1 MKDKRQNNNYRNS
14 NIQSENNASP
24 IIRDVKSRAQ
34 GNNAGINDTFDA
46 NAEIIDNRYRII
58 RELARGGMG
67 AVYLV
72 NDIRLHKDWAAKIV
86 VGLED
91 NELLALKKVS
101 HPLFPRIVDSIATDD
116 GVWIIMDYFEASS
129 LKEAV
134 KDMSFTIDRIYD
146 IAISLAE
153 ALNYLHTLPLP
164 MLYMDCKPSNV
175 LITKDGNIRLIDLG
189 SVYIPNAPNPGR
201 VSGTPGYASP
211 EQRKNLHIDARSDI
225 YSFGKTM
232 EFILRNVNL
241 KKSHDYRELKEIIKK
256 CTAFYPGD
264 RYSSMINVIGHL
276 KSRSSGVQSAV
287 INTVKQFLWFFYKFT
302 LALFTIIAFK
312 TYSKVGEIEF
322 MLMGIALL
330 VLLIINCRR
339 QLNSSMEELMCIEDV
354 HLTMGSRLLMI
365 EFIFLLPLFAL
376 QSDYCL
382 ASEDASDN
390 GMARIEIVESEISGS
405 LTSVNATDLPRVTVI
420 NSLGHQVLYKG
431 QTVTVD
437 SDNNVTVHIP
447 KDSIDENNPPVQ
459 AFINE

>member
-1 MKDKRQNNNYRNS
+1 MKDKRQNNYYRNS

-312 TYSKVGEIEF
+312 TYSEVGEIEF

>member
-24 IIRDVKSRAQ
+24 IIRDVKPRAQ

-116 GVWIIMDYFEASS
+116 GVWIIMDYFEASN

-302 LALFTIIAFK
+302 LALFIIIAFK
-312 TYSKVGEIEF
+312 TYSEVGEIEF

-390 GMARIEIVESEISGS
+390 GMARIEIVESGISGS

-459 AFINE
+459 AFIDE

>member
-116 GVWIIMDYFEASS
+116 GVWIIMDYFEASN

-312 TYSKVGEIEF
+312 TYSEVGEIEF

-390 GMARIEIVESEISGS
+390 GMARIEIVESGISGS

-459 AFINE
+459 AFIDE

>member
-24 IIRDVKSRAQ
+24 IIRDVKPRAQ

-116 GVWIIMDYFEASS
+116 GVWIIMDYFEASN

-146 IAISLAE
+146 IAISLAK

-312 TYSKVGEIEF
+312 TYSEVGEIEF

-390 GMARIEIVESEISGS
+390 GMARIEIVESGISGS

-459 AFINE
+459 AFIDE

>member
-24 IIRDVKSRAQ
+24 IIRDVKPRAQ

-116 GVWIIMDYFEASS
+116 GVWIIMDYFEASN

-189 SVYIPNAPNPGR
+189 SVYSPHAPNPGR

-312 TYSKVGEIEF
+312 TYSEVGEIEF

-390 GMARIEIVESEISGS
+390 GMARIEIVESGISGS

-459 AFINE
+459 AFIDE

>member
-1 MKDKRQNNNYRNS
+1 MKSK
-14 NIQSENNASP
+14 
-24 IIRDVKSRAQ
+24 AQ

-312 TYSKVGEIEF
+312 TYSEVGEIEF

-390 GMARIEIVESEISGS
+390 GMARIEIVESGISGS

>member
-1 MKDKRQNNNYRNS
+1 MKDKRQNNYYRNS

-24 IIRDVKSRAQ
+24 IIRDVKSKAQ

-312 TYSKVGEIEF
+312 TYSEVGEIEF

-339 QLNSSMEELMCIEDV
+339 QLNSSMDELMCIEDV

>member
-1 MKDKRQNNNYRNS
+1 M
-14 NIQSENNASP
+14 
-24 IIRDVKSRAQ
+24 KSRAQ

-312 TYSKVGEIEF
+312 TYSEVGEIEF

-390 GMARIEIVESEISGS
+390 GMARIEIVESGISGS

-459 AFINE
+459 AFIDE

>member
-1 MKDKRQNNNYRNS
+1 M
-14 NIQSENNASP
+14 
-24 IIRDVKSRAQ
+24 KSRAQ

-390 GMARIEIVESEISGS
+390 GMARIEIVESGISGS

-459 AFINE
+459 AFIDE

>member
-14 NIQSENNASP
+14 NIQSENNSSP
-24 IIRDVKSRAQ
+24 IIRDVKPRAQ

-116 GVWIIMDYFEASS
+116 GVWIIMDYFEASN

-312 TYSKVGEIEF
+312 TYSEVGEIEF

-390 GMARIEIVESEISGS
+390 GMARIEIVESGISGS

-459 AFINE
+459 AFIDE

>member
-24 IIRDVKSRAQ
+24 IIRDVKSKAQ

-312 TYSKVGEIEF
+312 TYSEVGEIEF

-339 QLNSSMEELMCIEDV
+339 QLNSSMDELMCIEDV

>member
-34 GNNAGINDTFDA
+34 GNNAGINDTIDA

-134 KDMSFTIDRIYD
+134 KDMSITIDRIYD

-312 TYSKVGEIEF
+312 TYSEVGEIEF

-390 GMARIEIVESEISGS
+390 GMARIEIVESGISGS

>member
-24 IIRDVKSRAQ
+24 IIRDVKSKAQ

-134 KDMSFTIDRIYD
+134 KDMSITIDRIYD

-256 CTAFYPGD
+256 CTAFYPGG

-312 TYSKVGEIEF
+312 TYSEVGEIEF

-339 QLNSSMEELMCIEDV
+339 QLNSSMDELMCIEDV

-390 GMARIEIVESEISGS
+390 GMARIEIVESGISGS

>member
-134 KDMSFTIDRIYD
+134 KDMSITIDRIYD

-312 TYSKVGEIEF
+312 TYSEVGEIEF

-390 GMARIEIVESEISGS
+390 GMARIEIVESGISGS

>member
-116 GVWIIMDYFEASS
+116 GVWIIMDYFEASN

-241 KKSHDYRELKEIIKK
+241 KKSHDYRELKEIIKR

-312 TYSKVGEIEF
+312 TYSEVGEIEF

-390 GMARIEIVESEISGS
+390 GMARIEIVESGISGS

-459 AFINE
+459 AFIDE

>member
-1 MKDKRQNNNYRNS
+1 MKDKRQNNYYRNS

-101 HPLFPRIVDSIATDD
+101 HPLFPRIVDSIATDV

-134 KDMSFTIDRIYD
+134 KDMSITIDRIYD

-312 TYSKVGEIEF
+312 TYSEVGEIEF

-339 QLNSSMEELMCIEDV
+339 QLNSSMDELMCIEDV

-390 GMARIEIVESEISGS
+390 GMARIEIVESGISGS

>member
-101 HPLFPRIVDSIATDD
+101 HPLFPRIVDSIAADD

-287 INTVKQFLWFFYKFT
+287 INTIKQFLWFFYKFT

-312 TYSKVGEIEF
+312 TYSEVGEIEF

-390 GMARIEIVESEISGS
+390 GMARIEIVESGISGS

>member
-24 IIRDVKSRAQ
+24 IIRDVKPRAQ

-312 TYSKVGEIEF
+312 TYSEVGEIEF

-390 GMARIEIVESEISGS
+390 GMARIEIVESGISGS

-459 AFINE
+459 AFIDE

>member
-24 IIRDVKSRAQ
+24 IIRDVKPRAQ

-46 NAEIIDNRYRII
+46 NADIIDNRYRII

-116 GVWIIMDYFEASS
+116 GVWIIMDYFEASN

-312 TYSKVGEIEF
+312 TYSEVGEIEF

-390 GMARIEIVESEISGS
+390 GMARIEIVESGISGS

-459 AFINE
+459 AFIDE

>member
-24 IIRDVKSRAQ
+24 IIRDVKPRAQ

-116 GVWIIMDYFEASS
+116 GVWIIMDYFEASN

-175 LITKDGNIRLIDLG
+175 LITKNGNIRLIDLG

-312 TYSKVGEIEF
+312 TYSEVGEIEF

-390 GMARIEIVESEISGS
+390 GMARIEIVESGISGS
-405 LTSVNATDLPRVTVI
+405 LTSVNATDLTRVTVI

-459 AFINE
+459 AFIDE

>member
-24 IIRDVKSRAQ
+24 IIRDVKPRTQ

-287 INTVKQFLWFFYKFT
+287 INTIKQFLWFFYKFT

-312 TYSKVGEIEF
+312 TYSEVGEIEF

-390 GMARIEIVESEISGS
+390 GMARIEIVESGISGS

-459 AFINE
+459 AFIDE

>member
-24 IIRDVKSRAQ
+24 IIRDVKPRAQ

-116 GVWIIMDYFEASS
+116 GVWIIMDYFEASN

-312 TYSKVGEIEF
+312 TYSEVGEIEF

-365 EFIFLLPLFAL
+365 EFIFMLPLFAL

-390 GMARIEIVESEISGS
+390 GMARIEIVESGISGS

-459 AFINE
+459 AFIDE

>member
-1 MKDKRQNNNYRNS
+1 MK
-14 NIQSENNASP
+14 P
-24 IIRDVKSRAQ
+24 RAQ

-116 GVWIIMDYFEASS
+116 GVWIIMDYFEASN

-312 TYSKVGEIEF
+312 TYSEVGEIEF

-382 ASEDASDN
+382 ASEDA
-390 GMARIEIVESEISGS
+390 
-405 LTSVNATDLPRVTVI
+405 
-420 NSLGHQVLYKG
+420 
-431 QTVTVD
+431 
-437 SDNNVTVHIP
+437 
-447 KDSIDENNPPVQ
+447 
-459 AFINE
+459 

>member
-24 IIRDVKSRAQ
+24 IIRDVKPRAQ

-116 GVWIIMDYFEASS
+116 GVWIIMDYFEASN

-312 TYSKVGEIEF
+312 TYSEVGEIEF
-322 MLMGIALL
+322 MLMGIAIL

-390 GMARIEIVESEISGS
+390 GMARIEIVESGISGS

-459 AFINE
+459 AFIDE

>member
-1 MKDKRQNNNYRNS
+1 MKDKRQNNYYRNS

-24 IIRDVKSRAQ
+24 IIRDVKSKAQ

-312 TYSKVGEIEF
+312 TYSEVGEIEF

-339 QLNSSMEELMCIEDV
+339 QLNSSMDELMCIEDV

-390 GMARIEIVESEISGS
+390 GMARIEIVESGISGS

-459 AFINE
+459 AFIDE

>member
-1 MKDKRQNNNYRNS
+1 MKDKRQNNYYRNS

-312 TYSKVGEIEF
+312 TYSEVGEIEF

-339 QLNSSMEELMCIEDV
+339 QLNSSMDELMCIEDV

-365 EFIFLLPLFAL
+365 EFIFRLPLFAL

>member
-24 IIRDVKSRAQ
+24 IIRDVKPRTQ

-312 TYSKVGEIEF
+312 TYSEVGEIEF

-339 QLNSSMEELMCIEDV
+339 QLNSSMDELMCIEDV

-390 GMARIEIVESEISGS
+390 GMARIEIVESGISGS

>member
-312 TYSKVGEIEF
+312 TYSEVGEIEF

-339 QLNSSMEELMCIEDV
+339 QLNSSMDELMCIEDV

-390 GMARIEIVESEISGS
+390 GMARIEIVESGISGS

>member
-1 MKDKRQNNNYRNS
+1 MKDKKQSLNYRKINNY
-14 NIQSENNASP
+14 SP
-24 IIRDVKSRAQ
+24 STKT
-34 GNNAGINDTFDA
+34 G
-46 NAEIIDNRYRII
+46 IIDNRYRII
-58 RELARGGMG
+58 KELARGGMG

-72 NDIRLHKDWAAKIV
+72 NDIRLHKNWAAKIV

-91 NELLALKKVS
+91 NELIALKKVS
-101 HPLFPRIVDSIATDD
+101 HPLFPRIVDSIATDE
-116 GVWIIMDYFEASS
+116 GIWIIMDYFEAAS
-129 LKEAV
+129 LKNAV
-134 KDMSFTIDRIYD
+134 KDISLTIDKIYD

-153 ALNYLHTLPLP
+153 ALNYLHTLPMP

-175 LITKDGNIRLIDLG
+175 LITKDGNIKLIDLV

-211 EQRKNLHIDARSDI
+211 EQRKNLYIDARSDI
-225 YSFGKTM
+225 YSFGKTV
-232 EFILRNVNL
+232 EFILRNSNL
-241 KKSHDYRELKEIIKK
+241 NKSRDYRELKEIIKK

-276 KSRSSGVQSAV
+276 RERSSGVQSAV
-287 INTVKQFLWFFYKFT
+287 INTVKQFLWFFYKFS

-312 TYSKVGEIEF
+312 TYSEVNEIEF

-382 ASEDASDN
+382 ASSDTPDD
-390 GMARIEIVESEISGS
+390 GKVQIEIVENGKSDSM
-405 LTSVNATDLPRVTVI
+405 TNDNDAFLPRVTVI

-447 KDSIDENNPPVQ
+447 KDSINESNPPVR
-459 AFINE
+459 AFIDD

>member
-24 IIRDVKSRAQ
+24 IIRDVKPRAQ

-72 NDIRLHKDWAAKIV
+72 NDIRLHKDWAAKSV

-312 TYSKVGEIEF
+312 TYSEVGEIEF

-390 GMARIEIVESEISGS
+390 GMARIEIVESGISGS

-459 AFINE
+459 AFIDE

>member
-101 HPLFPRIVDSIATDD
+101 HPLFPRIVDSIATDV

-134 KDMSFTIDRIYD
+134 KDMIFTIDRIYD

-312 TYSKVGEIEF
+312 TYSEVGEIEF

-390 GMARIEIVESEISGS
+390 GMARIEIVESGISGS

>member
-24 IIRDVKSRAQ
+24 IIRDVKPRAQ

-116 GVWIIMDYFEASS
+116 GVWIIMDYFEASN

-287 INTVKQFLWFFYKFT
+287 INTVKQFLWFFYKYT

-312 TYSKVGEIEF
+312 TYSEVGEIEF

-390 GMARIEIVESEISGS
+390 GMARIEIVESGISGS

-459 AFINE
+459 AFIDE

>member
-1 MKDKRQNNNYRNS
+1 MKDKRQNNYYRNS

-312 TYSKVGEIEF
+312 TYSEVGEIEF

-390 GMARIEIVESEISGS
+390 GMARIEIVESGISGS

>member
-24 IIRDVKSRAQ
+24 IIRDVKPRAQ

-116 GVWIIMDYFEASS
+116 GVWIIMDYFEASN

-312 TYSKVGEIEF
+312 TYSEVGEIEF

-390 GMARIEIVESEISGS
+390 GMARIEIVESGISGS

-420 NSLGHQVLYKG
+420 KSLGHQVLYKG

-459 AFINE
+459 AFIDE

>member
-1 MKDKRQNNNYRNS
+1 MKDKRQNNYYRNS

-24 IIRDVKSRAQ
+24 IIRDVKSKAQ

-312 TYSKVGEIEF
+312 TYSEVGEIEF

>member
-1 MKDKRQNNNYRNS
+1 MKDKRQNNYYRNS

-24 IIRDVKSRAQ
+24 IIRDVKSKAQ

-134 KDMSFTIDRIYD
+134 KDMSITIDRIYD

-312 TYSKVGEIEF
+312 TYSEVGEIEF

-339 QLNSSMEELMCIEDV
+339 QLNSSMDELMCIEDV

-390 GMARIEIVESEISGS
+390 GMARIEIVESGISGS

>member
-276 KSRSSGVQSAV
+276 KSRSSGVQSAI

-312 TYSKVGEIEF
+312 TYSEVGEIEF

-339 QLNSSMEELMCIEDV
+339 QLNSSMDELMCIEDV

-390 GMARIEIVESEISGS
+390 GMARIEIVESGISGS
-405 LTSVNATDLPRVTVI
+405 LTFVNATDLPRVTVI

-459 AFINE
+459 AFIDE

>member
-134 KDMSFTIDRIYD
+134 KDMSITIDRIYD

-312 TYSKVGEIEF
+312 TYSEVGEIEF

-339 QLNSSMEELMCIEDV
+339 QLNSSMDELMCIEDV